1 MENMEN
7 KGTIEEKLDPKWYV
21 IHTFTGYEQIVKDSI
36 ENIIENGNLQE
47 YITDIQIPMEQT
59 IEEKAGKKKIVQR
72 KIFPCYIFVKM
83 VYTNDI
89 WFMITNTRGVT
100 NFVGPGGRPLPLSD
114 EEVRRTGLEKIT
126 AGDIDFEIGDSIL
139 VTSGAIAGFEGKV
152 VAINVVSEKVKVE
165 VEMFERLTQVDVEFS
180 AIQKIK

>member
-1 MENMEN
+1 M
-7 KGTIEEKLDPKWYV
+7 EEKVLDPKWYV
-21 IHTFTGYEQIVKDSI
+21 IHTFTGYEATVKDSI

-59 IEEKAGKKKIVQR
+59 IEEKNGKKKIVQR
-72 KIFPCYIFVKM
+72 KIFPCYVFVKM

-114 EEVRRTGLEKIT
+114 EEVRRNRLEKIS
-126 AGDIDFEIGDSIL
+126 ASEINFEVGDTVL
-139 VTSGAIAGFEGKV
+139 VTGGAIAGFEGR
-152 VAINVVSEKVKVE
+152 VVSINQSSEKAKVE
-165 VEMFERLTQVDVEFS
+165 VVMFERLTEVDVELTN
-180 AIQKIK
+180 IDKIVL